1 MQVETISLWR
11 RCKASPWRRTCREQH
26 EKLAHA
32 FLLFSSMFVLNAFSI
47 QIEHTM
53 DTCKQIYTPI
63 FRFSLLKH
71 SICLMMLLSIKLGSV
86 VFSIKVYVDRCL
98 IFIFIYINTLYCF
111 FVLRNEVHR
120 NFVVWAMMLI
130 LFCGMLKLA
139 LAQLIRCLSYS
150 VNFNIF
156 YHNMFFRSNARAFT

>member
-32 FLLFSSMFVLNAFSI
+32 FLLFSSMLVLNAFSI
-47 QIEHTM
+47 QIERTM
-53 DTCKQIYTPI
+53 DTHKQIYTPI
-63 FRFSLLKH
+63 FRCSLLKH

-111 FVLRNEVHR
+111 FIWGWSAQEFCSVGDD
-120 NFVVWAMMLI
+120 ACLI
-130 LFCGMLKLA
+130 LWDARTGIAPPVKVIVLL
-139 LAQLIRCLSYS
+139 
-150 VNFNIF
+150 F
-156 YHNMFFRSNARAFT
+156 YI

>member
-1 MQVETISLWR
+1 
-11 RCKASPWRRTCREQH
+11 
-26 EKLAHA
+26 
-32 FLLFSSMFVLNAFSI
+32 MFVLNAFSI

-53 DTCKQIYTPI
+53 DTCKQICTPI

-156 YHNMFFRSNARAFT
+156 YHNMFFRSNVRAFT